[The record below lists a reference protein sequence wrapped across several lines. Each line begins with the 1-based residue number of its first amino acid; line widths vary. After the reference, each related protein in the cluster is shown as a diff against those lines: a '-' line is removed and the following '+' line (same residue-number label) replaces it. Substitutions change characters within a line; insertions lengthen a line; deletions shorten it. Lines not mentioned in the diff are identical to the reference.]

1 MTALQ
6 FEMLSLWR
14 VQVAEHFVLARQWK
28 QQTWFGAATLS
39 PINICAYSS
48 TLACPNLLWLA
59 ASFSCFIRIVFSSFF
74 YTLTHNLISIVWV
87 CALSVPRSGVVC
99 VHTHSLRNNISL
111 NVWRRPDFDLCV
123 WLTWVSVSVNGA
135 ALGSSSNSNSNNGRE
150 KVSKASIYKE
160 NLSIKAFSCR
170 RTFDQC
176 GLVANFMG

>member
-6 FEMLSLWR
+6 FEMLSLWP

-28 QQTWFGAATLS
+28 KQTWFGAATLS

-59 ASFSCFIRIVFSSFF
+59 ASFSCFIRIVYRRVFF
-74 YTLTHNLISIVWV
+74 YTLTHNSISIVWV

-123 WLTWVSVSVNGA
+123 WLTWLSVLVWMAQHWGVA
-135 ALGSSSNSNSNNGRE
+135 ATAIATTAE
-150 KVSKASIYKE
+150 KKCQKQ
-160 NLSIKAFSCR
+160 AF
-170 RTFDQC
+170 TKKI
-176 GLVANFMG
+176 